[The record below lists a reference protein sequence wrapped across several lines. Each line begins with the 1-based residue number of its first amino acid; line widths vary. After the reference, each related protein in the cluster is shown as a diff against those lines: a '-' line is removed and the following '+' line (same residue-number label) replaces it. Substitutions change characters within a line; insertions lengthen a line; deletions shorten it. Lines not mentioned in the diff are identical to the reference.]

1 MEESRGRRKVRSGR
15 VISDKMEQ
23 TVIVAVESRIRHAL
37 YGRIMRRTKKLKAHD
52 ESNAVG
58 MGDLVEI
65 METRPISREKR
76 WRVVRVVEKAK

>member
-1 MEESRGRRKVRSGR
+1 MEESRSRRKVRSGR

-37 YGRIMRRTKKLKAHD
+37 YGRILRRTKKLKAHD
-52 ESNAVG
+52 ESNSVG

>member
-37 YGRIMRRTKKLKAHD
+37 YGRILRRTKKLKAHD

>member
-1 MEESRGRRKVRSGR
+1 MEETRGRRKVRSGR

-23 TVIVAVESRIRHAL
+23 TVIVAVESRIRHSL
-37 YGRIMRRTKKLKAHD
+37 YGRILRRTKKFKAHD
-52 ESNAVG
+52 ESNSVG

-65 METRPISREKR
+65 MEIRPISREKR